1 MTECELVRLAGPTER
16 IDIGTNERGERS
28 VVMTYAQGERAGIYR
43 FNSGL
48 LATVERL
55 PDAQAPKPQR
65 ARKPKRA

>member
-16 IDIGTNERGERS
+16 IEIGTNERGERS

-55 PDAQAPKPQR
+55 PEAQAPKPQR
-65 ARKPKRA
+65 TRRPNRT